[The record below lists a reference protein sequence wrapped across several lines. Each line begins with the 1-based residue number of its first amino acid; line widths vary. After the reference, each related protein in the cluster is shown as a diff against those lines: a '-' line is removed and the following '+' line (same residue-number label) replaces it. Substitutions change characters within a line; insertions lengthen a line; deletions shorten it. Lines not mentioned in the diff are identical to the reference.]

1 MTRDEVLELLPLYA
15 GGDLDDDAREAVR
28 LALEADASL
37 ADEARAWE
45 DLDGLLARGLA
56 PDEARAPAPPSPRI
70 TVRRRCPFCHDALQA
85 GAIALCA
92 ACATPH
98 HAACF
103 AQHHGCSL
111 LGCGGTRAVEVGGA
125 ESVVCAGCERHTP
138 AGAPFCAWCG
148 APTRDDLRPR
158 HEAPPAAAPPA
169 WSPRRYLAAAA
180 LLLASTFGMGGF
192 FGLQQL
198 KLLEALESTGTRLQ
212 SADERLRAR
221 DAEALMPQVLEAV
234 HLAQDLLRQGPLGDG
249 RGELAPD
256 LRTLVEAARR
266 SGRGDVLRLL
276 QDWRWRAHYE
286 VVVRRSPTSPRERF
300 FAVARPRPGSGLKTW
315 FVSDEGRVLCFSRDD
330 VPITGELFDLDAC
343 RVLPVPDVAIASSA
357 EEAAAVERSRAAQAE
372 GRSRAAEAEELMPRV
387 LMGVAVAQDL
397 FRREA
402 EARGGPA
409 GFAPDLRTVLDA
421 MRGSDAEELRF
432 LLAEERWRERYEVV
446 VRRSPSAP
454 GERFFAVAR
463 PRGRTA
469 GPTWFVTDEGRV
481 TRAAGPVP
489 NLEELFDLDACR
501 PFPAPGEL
509 GPAEGRAR
517 YLIEAKK
524 QAQREAAEREARAGA
539 THAPEGGR

>member
-1 MTRDEVLELLPLYA
+1 MTRDEVLDLLPLYA
-15 GGDLDDDAREAVR
+15 GGDLDDGDREAVR
-28 LALEADASL
+28 AALEADPSL
-37 ADEARAWE
+37 ADEARAWD

-56 PDEARAPAPPSPRI
+56 PDEANAPAPGPPRI

-85 GAIALCA
+85 GSIALCA

-111 LGCGGTRAVEVGGA
+111 LGCGGTRAVEVGGP

-158 HEAPPAAAPPA
+158 HEVAMAAAAPPA

-198 KLLEALESTGTRLQ
+198 KLLEALETTGTRLQ
-212 SADERLRAR
+212 SVDERLRAR

-234 HLAQDLLRQGPLGDG
+234 HLAQDLLRQGRLGDG

-266 SGRGDVLRLL
+266 SGWGDFQPLL
-276 QDWRWRAHYE
+276 EDWRWRGHYE

-330 VPITGELFDLDAC
+330 VPITDEHFDLDAC
-343 RVLPVPDVAIASSA
+343 RVLPTPELASPLSA
-357 EEAAAVERSRAAQAE
+357 EDVEAAAS
-372 GRSRAAEAEELMPRV
+372 SHAAEALMPRV
-387 LMGVAVAQDL
+387 LVGVCVGQAL
-397 FRREA
+397 YRRA
-402 EARGGPA
+402 AA
-409 GFAPDLRTVLDA
+409 AWAPDLDALRDVLCGSTVP
-421 MRGSDAEELRF
+421 ELQP
-432 LLAEERWRERYEVV
+432 LLAHERWRERYEVV
-446 VRRSPSAP
+446 VRLSADEP
-454 GERFFAVAR
+454 ERFLAVAR
-463 PRGRTA
+463 PRSGSELP
-469 GPTWFVTDEGRV
+469 GWFVTEEGVV
-481 TRAAGPVP
+481 TRVSGDLRDLRRA
-489 NLEELFDLDACR
+489 FDLRVCR
-501 PFPAPGEL
+501 ARTWPFSDTSVDPREQVDVEAAIERALAAPAPQED
-509 GPAEGRAR
+509 R
-517 YLIEAKK
+517 
-524 QAQREAAEREARAGA
+524 
-539 THAPEGGR
+539 

>member
-198 KLLEALESTGTRLQ
+198 KLIEALESTATQLQ
-212 SADERLRAR
+212 TTGERLRER
-221 DAEALMPQVLEAV
+221 EAEADVVQLLEAV
-234 HLAQDLLRQGPLGDG
+234 LVAQRLYAELDVAGDG
-249 RGELAPD
+249 SHHLAPD
-256 LRTLVEAARR
+256 LLTLAGAVTRLPSAALHP
-266 SGRGDVLRLL
+266 LR
-276 QDWRWRAHYE
+276 QDWRWR
-286 VVVRRSPTSPRERF
+286 
-300 FAVARPRPGSGLKTW
+300 G
-315 FVSDEGRVLCFSRDD
+315 
-330 VPITGELFDLDAC
+330 
-343 RVLPVPDVAIASSA
+343 
-357 EEAAAVERSRAAQAE
+357 
-372 GRSRAAEAEELMPRV
+372 
-387 LMGVAVAQDL
+387 
-397 FRREA
+397 
-402 EARGGPA
+402 
-409 GFAPDLRTVLDA
+409 
-421 MRGSDAEELRF
+421 
-432 LLAEERWRERYEVV
+432 RYEVV

-454 GERFFAVAR
+454 GERFFALAR
-463 PRGRTA
+463 PRQTDGA
-469 GPTWFVTDEGRV
+469 TWFVSDEGV
-481 TRAAGPVP
+481 ITRLAGPVP
-489 NLEELFDLDACR
+489 SLEEAFDLDACR
-501 PFPAPGEL
+501 PWAAVEQGGAL
-509 GPAEGRAR
+509 DARAR
-517 YLIEAKK
+517 HWSSGIIEARKA
-524 QAQREAAEREARAGA
+524 AQREAAEREA
-539 THAPEGGR
+539 TDAPEESR